1 MSKKSSQRTPTRNPR
16 RSKATAQAQPSRE
29 RCVVVIRLR
38 GEAGLDGDT
47 RKTLRDLRLLNKY
60 NAAIFFE
67 NPAIRGMLQR
77 VKDYVTWGE
86 PETETLGLLL
96 SERVEVRGGGDL
108 TTQLLKDKFQ
118 ASSVDELASS
128 ISNGKVS
135 PTMLSQ
141 AGISPRF
148 RLHPPR
154 KGFKRTIKRSY
165 RDRGELGYRG
175 EEINGLLRRMI

>member
-1 MSKKSSQRTPTRNPR
+1 MPKKTPQRAKPKASRKPREVIQAEASK
-16 RSKATAQAQPSRE
+16 E
-29 RCVVVIRLR
+29 RCIVVVRLR
-38 GEAGLDGDT
+38 GEAGLDNDT
-47 RKTLRDLRLLNKY
+47 RKTLRDMRLLNKY

-86 PETETLGLLL
+86 PDAETLGSLL
-96 SERVEVRGGGDL
+96 SERVDLPGGGDL
-108 TTQLLKDKFQ
+108 TPQLLKDRLQ
-118 ASSVDELASS
+118 VSSVDELASK

-135 PTMLSQ
+135 PAMLSQ

-175 EEINGLLRRMI
+175 EEIRGLLRRMI